1 MASYPRFKDKVVI
14 VSGGADGMGRAC
26 STQLAAEGARLFI
39 LDVKHDMAEELA
51 RGLSKS
57 GARVEALRADVMNE
71 TELRDAIATVLR
83 RTGGEVD
90 SLINIAGGSASGLTA
105 EIDLAVWDRLY
116 ALNLRSTLVACQ
128 AVIPAMRKR
137 GGSIVTMASISG
149 LRGDP
154 EWAPYNAAKAAII
167 SLTQSL
173 AWEEGG
179 YGIRVNAICPGPV
192 ASERMLATISQN
204 ELRAYNESCALG
216 RIGTASELAEA
227 ILFLA
232 SDQSSFVTG
241 AALVADGGLTAR
253 TGQPTRFY
261 RQQREG
267 LHRRPTDP
275 S

>member
-137 GGSIVTMASISG
+137 GEGSFFFSNNSSS
-149 LRGDP
+149 LRGR
-154 EWAPYNAAKAAII
+154 KRM
-167 SLTQSL
+167 TGQSL
-173 AWEEGG
+173 YYPRVMMRTLAQVLTEEYSEHGVHVANVVIDG
-179 YGIRVNAICPGPV
+179 LIDSPGTHALPKARQNPDQVMNPV
-192 ASERMLATISQN
+192 KI
-204 ELRAYNESCALG
+204 
-216 RIGTASELAEA
+216 AEA
-227 ILFLA
+227 FYYLHTQDRSVWTHEL
-232 SDQSSFVTG
+232 Q
-241 AALVADGGLTAR
+241 LTPFS
-253 TGQPTRFY
+253 TK
-261 RQQREG
+261 
-267 LHRRPTDP
+267 P
-275 S
+275 SY